1 MKITK
6 KGEYAMLAMID
17 LALNYEKGMRQIQDI
32 VREEAI
38 PEKFLE
44 QILLIL
50 KNAGFVESKRGIGG
64 GYSLSKPPG
73 EISLGEII
81 RVIDGPLAPIGCV
94 EKSGHQ
100 NCPKEIVCG
109 IRSVMLDVKNAMTKI
124 LDDVT
129 LADVC
134 NRTKGMIERRAQVLM
149 YYI

>member
-6 KGEYAMLAMID
+6 KGEYAMRALVD
-17 LALNYEKGMRQIQDI
+17 LALNYKKGMRQIQDI

-50 KNAGFVESKRGIGG
+50 KNAGFVESKRGMGG
-64 GYSLSKPPG
+64 GYFLSRPPDK
-73 EISLGEII
+73 ISLGEVI
-81 RVIDGPLAPIGCV
+81 RIIDGPLAPLDCV
-94 EKSGHQ
+94 SSAHV
-100 NCPKEIVCG
+100 NCPKETACG
-109 IRSVMLDVKNAMTKI
+109 IRSVMLDVENATAEI
-124 LDDVT
+124 LDHVT

-134 NRTKGMIERRAQVLM
+134 NRTKGMVERRAGTLM